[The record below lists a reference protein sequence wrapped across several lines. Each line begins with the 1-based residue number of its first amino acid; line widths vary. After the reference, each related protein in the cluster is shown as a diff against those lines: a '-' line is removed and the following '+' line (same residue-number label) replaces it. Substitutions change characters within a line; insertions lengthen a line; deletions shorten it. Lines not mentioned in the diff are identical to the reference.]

1 MENKAIVVSSNNEY
15 KGKWVSINKDK
26 IIKPNGTNAEHEIAI
41 RGDCVLILAIDKG
54 KVCLVKQF
62 RYPANE
68 SLWELPTGFI
78 NLNESP
84 KNAAIREFSEEVGL
98 KPSKIKKIAKYWTWP
113 GFSTQKVNVFLLT
126 DFTKTKKKLDESESD
141 LQHKFIKIE
150 TVFKMVKSGTIRSS
164 VSIAALNYLL

>member
-1 MENKAIVVSSNNEY
+1 MENKAIIVSSNNKY
-15 KGKWVSINKDK
+15 RGKWVSINKDK
-26 IIKPNGTNAEHEIAI
+26 IIKPNGTNTEHDVAV
-41 RGDCVLILAIDKG
+41 RGDCVLILAIDKD

-68 SLWELPTGFI
+68 SLWEFPTGFI
-78 NLNESP
+78 NLHENP

-126 DFTKTKKKLDESESD
+126 DFTKSKKNLDESESD
-141 LQHKFIKIE
+141 LKHKFIKIE
-150 TVFKMVKSGTIRSS
+150 TVFKMAKSGAIRSS
-164 VSIAALNYLL
+164 ASLAALNYLL